1 MLKQGGEFK
10 VAGVKYKVELDERDD
25 IDSKGER
32 PKPQN
37 PFRRNWLITFKIR
50 RLGKLILF

>member
-1 MLKQGGEFK
+1 MLKQGGEFR

-32 PKPQN
+32 PKNSPKIT
-37 PFRRNWLITFKIR
+37 RRKNILKI
-50 RLGKLILF
+50 LYK